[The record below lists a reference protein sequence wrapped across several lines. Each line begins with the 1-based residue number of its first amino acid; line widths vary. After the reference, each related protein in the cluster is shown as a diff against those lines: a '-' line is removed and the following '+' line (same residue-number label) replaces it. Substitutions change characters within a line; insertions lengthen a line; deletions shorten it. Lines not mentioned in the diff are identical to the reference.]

1 MTSNEEN
8 AQPVPDSSA
17 ATALTTA
24 EMASLLNLR
33 SRVHRRVIDSL
44 EDSTVRPAQRSD
56 HDFLVLT
63 TQAMISII
71 IKEVE
76 GPPLT
81 SRLRARLLQEVLNE
95 VVALGPLQP
104 LLDDP
109 SVSEI
114 IVNHPREVI
123 VERKGKF
130 ERVHDIAFDDNAH
143 ILRIMQQI
151 LAPLGR
157 RLDESSPLVDARLPD
172 GSRLNVVIPPVAL
185 ASPLVTIRKRPPQIL
200 QLQDLVANESLTEE
214 MADFLRACV
223 QGKLNI
229 LISGGPACGKTTLL
243 RALAHFIPAED
254 RIITIEDSAELG
266 LQHENLAAMESR
278 PPSAEDRGEV
288 TIRDLVRNALRMH
301 PIRIIVGEVRSIE
314 ALDML
319 QAMNTGTSGSLA
331 TIHSNSPRDTI
342 HRLETLCMMSS
353 FELPQ
358 ASVARQIASAINL
371 IVHQDRFPDGSR
383 KVTHITEVYPDE
395 QDHPILQDIFTC
407 EARVASG
414 GEVVAHHRTTDL
426 VPRCVD
432 RLARAGQAVTHLF
445 QSSST
450 MNDEP
455 SA

>member
-1 MTSNEEN
+1 
-8 AQPVPDSSA
+8 
-17 ATALTTA
+17 
-24 EMASLLNLR
+24 MASLLNLR

-266 LQHENLAAMESR
+266 LHMRIWRLWKAA
-278 PPSAEDRGEV
+278 PQ
-288 TIRDLVRNALRMH
+288 VR
-301 PIRIIVGEVRSIE
+301 
-314 ALDML
+314 
-319 QAMNTGTSGSLA
+319 
-331 TIHSNSPRDTI
+331 
-342 HRLETLCMMSS
+342 
-353 FELPQ
+353 
-358 ASVARQIASAINL
+358 
-371 IVHQDRFPDGSR
+371 
-383 KVTHITEVYPDE
+383 KTEG
-395 QDHPILQDIFTC
+395 
-407 EARVASG
+407 R
-414 GEVVAHHRTTDL
+414 
-426 VPRCVD
+426 
-432 RLARAGQAVTHLF
+432 
-445 QSSST
+445 
-450 MNDEP
+450 
-455 SA
+455 